1 MLDGVRAS
9 GNRDVCVKM
18 RGTNRGKRLGP
29 LHLPV
34 EEDVESQYLK
44 YLVNLPQGVRLSEA
58 VERFNSNVAYS
69 GLNHAVTQEGLFTE
83 NKEKLINGALSALLM
98 REGDQNTLPDE
109 ELEGQFHALRRLVA
123 SKAGFVAFTT
133 LPK

>member
-1 MLDGVRAS
+1 MRAS
-9 GNRDVCVKM
+9 GNRDICVKM
-18 RGTNRGKRLGP
+18 RGTKRGQRLGP

-44 YLVNLPQGVRLSEA
+44 YIVNLPQGVKLSEA

-83 NKEKLINGALSALLM
+83 NKERLINSALSALLL
-98 REGDQNTLPDE
+98 REGDRTSLPNE
-109 ELEGQFHALRRLVA
+109 ELESQFHALRRLVA
-123 SKAGFVAFTT
+123 SKTGFSAFTT